1 GINNIGSDS
10 KDNVVLAEIDQSS
23 VSANGD
29 IKVEADTTAKILS
42 VAIAGSAALSASS
55 GGSTFSPSAAG
66 TLGVNKIRTNT
77 QARVRNSSTRADG
90 KLSVQAEDDSDIN
103 ATAGIGGLSISLGSS
118 GSSSGSGASLGASM
132 TINDIAGATLA
143 AIEDSDVS
151 AEGAVAVVAKSLA
164 RAQSQ
169 AFGINISGSISG
181 KSSALSLDATGA
193 LTFNTITNAIEATI

>member
-1 GINNIGSDS
+1 GDTTASLGLNSTVTLHDPVAAPGSALPQDALTVTATNDSEITAGAGAVSVSFESSRNSAASGAVGGAFAINNIGTDS

-77 QARVRNSSTRADG
+77 QARVRNSS
-90 KLSVQAEDDSDIN
+90 
-103 ATAGIGGLSISLGSS
+103 
-118 GSSSGSGASLGASM
+118 
-132 TINDIAGATLA
+132 
-143 AIEDSDVS
+143 
-151 AEGAVAVVAKSLA
+151 A
-164 RAQSQ
+164 R
-169 AFGINISGSISG
+169 
-181 KSSALSLDATGA
+181 
-193 LTFNTITNAIEATI
+193 